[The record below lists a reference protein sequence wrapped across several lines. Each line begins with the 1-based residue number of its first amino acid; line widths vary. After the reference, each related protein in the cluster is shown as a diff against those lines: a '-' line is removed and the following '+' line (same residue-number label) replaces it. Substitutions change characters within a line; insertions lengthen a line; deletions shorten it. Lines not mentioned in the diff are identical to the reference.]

1 MRMQLVLELGVALM
15 QHIPIPQGHH
25 RQASSQMLIRIAT
38 SEAHKRTLK
47 VMLQKSQGVLLKKQ
61 VDSFCVS

>member
-47 VMLQKSQGVLLKKQ
+47 VMVQKSYGFL
-61 VDSFCVS
+61 